1 MDSVPDEA
9 TAYATKAINNLK
21 LDYVHMLILPRF
33 RCEIAA
39 APRANRPA
47 RDGLSRVTYY
57 TENSA
62 LSPSDQ
68 QKCPTS
74 TRVTVHT
81 EPSETR
87 TSAPEPFISANYP
100 KSGIMK

>member
-1 MDSVPDEA
+1 M
-9 TAYATKAINNLK
+9 TAYATKAINNLTF
-21 LDYVHMLILPRF
+21 DYVHMLIPPRF

-62 LSPSDQ
+62 LSPSV
-68 QKCPTS
+68 PTG
-74 TRVTVHT
+74 VHDKH
-81 EPSETR
+81 
-87 TSAPEPFISANYP
+87 
-100 KSGIMK
+100 KSNRSILSQRDKDFGL